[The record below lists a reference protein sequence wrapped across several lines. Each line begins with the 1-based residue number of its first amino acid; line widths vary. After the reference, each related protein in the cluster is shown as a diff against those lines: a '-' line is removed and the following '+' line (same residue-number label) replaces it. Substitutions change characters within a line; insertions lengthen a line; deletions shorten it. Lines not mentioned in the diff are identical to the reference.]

1 MPEEY
6 KDPAGDTQMFRAFV
20 ARNDPAPETRS
31 KLPVMVGLAVA
42 AVVLVALIVWL
53 IAG

>member
-6 KDPAGDTQMFRAFV
+6 KDPAGNTQMFRAFV
-20 ARNDPAPETRS
+20 ARNEPDPEPRS
-31 KLPVMVGLAVA
+31 KLPLVVALVVA

-53 IAG
+53 VVG